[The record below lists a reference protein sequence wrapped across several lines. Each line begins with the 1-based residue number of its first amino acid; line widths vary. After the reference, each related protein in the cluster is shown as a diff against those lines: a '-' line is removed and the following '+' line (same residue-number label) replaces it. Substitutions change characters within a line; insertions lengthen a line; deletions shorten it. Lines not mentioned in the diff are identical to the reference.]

1 MKKIISVLKDF
12 FVLRQALPWFSQV
25 RKLLEDQAHWGWFL
39 TYEGCLTEA
48 GEYVCKNNKTG
59 EVDASAN
66 LWHDE
71 VQTPGWTG
79 GGNGGPD
86 GVCHGDTKGD
96 TGKGCD
102 CGHGVSCGGYIWDHR
117 NSSLLRW
124 LTDEYIGG
132 SKLGL
137 GSPDIDGFFLDDAW
151 STKGPSETPFPCT
164 PRGTGAGRCAR
175 LSPAE
180 LSDLINAWKSNMDA
194 VQASIV
200 AQGGYDGQNC
210 RSVRTPQKAA
220 CAAFLREACSNGSQV
235 QSSAMQF
242 WLSYEFNA
250 DKSGVNL
257 TSFAMDL
264 GVFLAARGPYA
275 WLYASPPSAP
285 ALLPGLIRCV
295 RATYSGY
302 GWMGCGCGWD
312 GGGRMPCDLYERPA
326 ALDADFGAP
335 TGLCHESD
343 DGVFT
348 RRWTKS
354 TVTVD
359 CNAYTAKVEMGANE

>member
-1 MKKIISVLKDF
+1 MT
-12 FVLRQALPWFSQV
+12 A
-25 RKLLEDQAHWGWFL
+25 
-39 TYEGCLTEA
+39 A

-137 GSPDIDGFFLDDAW
+137 GSPDIDGFFLDDQW
-151 STKGPSETPFPCT
+151 SSKGPSETPFPCT

-180 LSDLINAWKSNMDA
+180 LSDLIDAWKSNMDA

-200 AQGGYDGQNC
+200 AQGGYDWQNF

-275 WLYASPPSAP
+275 WLYASPPLRPCVSAGVNP
-285 ALLPGLIRCV
+285 LHACDLQRVRLDGVRLRLGRWRQDAVRPVRAACRAGCRFRRANGALPRERRRCV
-295 RATYSGY
+295 HAPLDEVDG
-302 GWMGCGCGWD
+302 D
-312 GGGRMPCDLYERPA
+312 GGLQRLHGQGR
-326 ALDADFGAP
+326 
-335 TGLCHESD
+335 
-343 DGVFT
+343 DGG
-348 RRWTKS
+348 
-354 TVTVD
+354 
-359 CNAYTAKVEMGANE
+359 E